1 MKCVVIINPKSG
13 KGFSNKHKEKI
24 KSILEEYGYESEI
37 IFTKKRGHATKII
50 KDLSNNID
58 LVISMGGDGTFSEVM
73 NGNLKREKPLVIS
86 HLPIGTMNDIGHMY
100 RLVNNL
106 YTNLKLILSGE
117 IMDVDIGLINNH
129 AFTYVASYG
138 KFMEIPYETPHELKK
153 RLGWLAYAVEVLK
166 QIFNKIPKYPVEFTV
181 DGEKHYGNYTFIIV
195 SNANHIAGVNNF
207 YRDMKLDDSKMEVM
221 LCSLYK
227 KIDIVKA
234 FYNLKTN
241 HLQGVSGIETYK
253 CSSFEL
259 KFKDKVSPWCVDG
272 EQFKDNVK
280 TYKFTIK
287 KNVKMKLPKKN
298 LNKLFLNYKKN
309 NL

>member
-1 MKCVVIINPKSG
+1 MKCVAIINPKSG
-13 KGFSNKHKEKI
+13 RGFSSKHEERIKKI
-24 KSILEEYGYESEI
+24 LSEYNYESKI
-37 IFTKKRGHATKII
+37 IYTKKKGHATRII
-50 KDLSNNID
+50 KGLDNDID

-86 HLPIGTMNDIGHMY
+86 HLPIGTMNDVGHMY
-100 RLVNNL
+100 GLVSNL

-117 IMDVDIGLINNH
+117 VMDVDVGLINNH

-138 KFMEIPYETPHELKK
+138 KFMEIPYQTPHELKK

-166 QIFNKIPKYPVEFTV
+166 QIFNRIPKYRIEFLV
-181 DGEKHYGNYTFIIV
+181 DGEKHSGKYSFIII
-195 SNANHIAGVNNF
+195 SNANHISGVNNF
-207 YRDMKLDDSKMEVM
+207 YRDMKLDDSKIEIM

-241 HLQGVSGIETYK
+241 HLQGVSGVEVYK
-253 CSSFEL
+253 CSSFQV
-259 KFKDKVSPWCVDG
+259 KFLDKVKPWCVDG

-280 TYKFTIK
+280 TYKISILKNIK
-287 KNVKMKLPKKN
+287 MQLPKKN
-298 LNKLFLNYKKN
+298 LNKLFLNYNNKK
-309 NL
+309 